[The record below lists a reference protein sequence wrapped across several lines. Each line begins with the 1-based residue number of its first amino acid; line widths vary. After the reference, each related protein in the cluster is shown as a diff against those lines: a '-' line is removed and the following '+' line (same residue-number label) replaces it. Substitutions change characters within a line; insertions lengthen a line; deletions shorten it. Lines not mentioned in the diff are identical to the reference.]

1 MYQLTKMIQRDF
13 LNLLMNPTWLFFCL
27 LFPFLLITIVSFMT
41 QGMYGEAFT
50 SYDYYGVTLMFYSAL
65 YSGTFAANSFM
76 EERIKKA
83 NLRGI
88 YAPNGEWKIPF
99 SKTIATFL
107 YTLVI
112 YSFVAVLVRGL
123 FSINYGSAY
132 FQLWLLFVGVNLA
145 SSSFGVLMCCVF
157 KSEGVANQ
165 ILSILTNIVAIT
177 AGLLFPAAAMGSL
190 FSKISQWMPLSKVI
204 QAAFELI
211 YDNHSHDFLFAFG
224 GSLLVA
230 LVFSLLSQLLF
241 KGEAYV

>member
-1 MYQLTKMIQRDF
+1 MYQLIKMIQRDF
-13 LNLLMNPTWLFFCL
+13 LNLLFNPTWLFFCL
-27 LFPFLLITIVSFMT
+27 MFPFLLITIVSFMT
-41 QGMYGEAFT
+41 QGMYSDSFT

-88 YAPNGEWKIPF
+88 YAPNCEWKIPF

-107 YTLVI
+107 YTLII
-112 YSFVAVLVRGL
+112 YSFVAVLVSIL
-123 FSINYGSAY
+123 FSINYGAAL

-145 SSSFGVLMCCVF
+145 SSSFGVFMCCLF

-165 ILSILTNIVAIT
+165 ILSVLTSIIAIT
-177 AGLLFPAAAMGSL
+177 AGLLFPAAAMGPA
-190 FSKISQWMPLSKVI
+190 FSKVSQWMPLSKVI

-211 YDNHSHDFLFAFG
+211 YDSHSQYFLLAFI

>member
-41 QGMYGEAFT
+41 QGMYSDSFT

-65 YSGTFAANSFM
+65 FSGTFAANSFM

-88 YAPNGEWKIPF
+88 YAPHCEWKIPF

-107 YTLVI
+107 YTLI
-112 YSFVAVLVRGL
+112 LYSFVAILARVL
-123 FSINYGSAY
+123 FSINYGPAPV
-132 FQLWLLFVGVNLA
+132 QLWLLFVGVNLA
-145 SSSFGVLMCCVF
+145 SSSIGVFMCCLF

-165 ILSILTNIVAIT
+165 ILSIVTNLAAIT
-177 AGLLFPAAAMGSL
+177 SGLLFPAATMGSL
-190 FSKISQWMPLSKVI
+190 FSKVSQWMPLSKVI

-211 YDNHSHDFLFAFG
+211 YDSDNHYFLLAFA

-230 LVFSLLSQLLF
+230 AIVSLLSQLLF